1 MPFSGIIGHRRLIA
15 LLSRSVAQETL
26 PPSLLFAGPRGVG
39 KRRTAIALA
48 QAINCLQP
56 ASSPSFPRD
65 ACGTC
70 PACRRIA
77 RGVHPDVPVVESGE
91 LGSIKVEQIR
101 DVIDRAGYRPFEGR
115 RRVVVIDEA
124 DAMAPFAQN
133 ALLKTL
139 EEPPPA
145 SVFVLVSATPDSLFP
160 TVLSRCQRLRF
171 GELSA
176 DDVAQA
182 LMRDHEY
189 EETDARAAAV
199 DAGGSIG
206 QALSAATVDVAE
218 AREMARL
225 LLERTARMSDPS
237 RRIDLAREVTPTG
250 EKKPPGV
257 EREELA
263 ACLRAMAS
271 MLRDLG
277 LLSAQGDAAPL
288 ANADLAPQLRAL
300 AGAFDSDR
308 AVRAYASVDQ
318 ALTAL
323 ERNASPKVVADWLVL
338 QL

>member
-1 MPFSGIIGHRRLIA
+1 MPFSGIVGHRRIIA
-15 LLSRSVAQETL
+15 LLSRSLAEERL
-26 PPSLLFAGPRGVG
+26 PQSLLFAGARGVG

-48 QAINCLQP
+48 EAINCLQP
-56 ASSPSFPRD
+56 VSGTDLPRD

-70 PACRRIA
+70 ASCRRIA
-77 RGVHPDVPVVESGE
+77 RGVHPDVLVVEPGDM
-91 LGSIKVEQIR
+91 GSIKVEPIR
-101 DVIDRAGYRPFEGR
+101 DVIDRAGYRPFEGK

-145 SVFVLVSATPDSLFP
+145 SVFVLVSASPDALLP

-171 GELSA
+171 GELSTE
-176 DDVAQA
+176 DVATA
-182 LMRDHEY
+182 LIRDHGYDEK
-189 EETDARAAAV
+189 EARAAAA

-206 QALSAATVDVAE
+206 QALSASSADVAE
-218 AREMARL
+218 AREMAQM
-225 LLERTARMSDPS
+225 LLERAARLPDPS
-237 RRIDLAREVTPTG
+237 RRLDLAREVTPTG
-250 EKKPPGV
+250 GKMTPAV
-257 EREELA
+257 ERDQLA
-263 ACLRAMAS
+263 ACLRAMGS
-271 MLRDLG
+271 LLRDIG
-277 LLSAQGDAAPL
+277 LLSAQGESAVL

-308 AVRAYASVDQ
+308 AVRAYASVDE